1 MAGRRLLEVLK
12 RAAVAWSDDQASTLG
27 AALAYYT
34 AFSLAPLLLIA
45 ISMAS
50 LFVNQSDARTGI
62 LGELKQTLGSSAGE
76 AIGAMLDNAYQT
88 GGDGIV
94 TVIGLATLV
103 IGASGVFVQLQDS
116 FNVIWKTEAKP
127 RTGNIVVHFIHNR
140 FLSFAA
146 VLGTG
151 FLLLVSLVVS
161 SVLAALSRWLTSTAV
176 VGNPLMWQTISM
188 LVSFA
193 FITLMFA
200 LLFKLLPDVPVAWRD
215 VWIGALLTAGL
226 FTLGQHLIGLY
237 LGQSSLASSY
247 GAAGSLV
254 VLLVWV
260 YYSAQ
265 IVLFGAE
272 FTHAFAQ
279 SCGSQ
284 AAGRAKVAAVE
295 PREPVHAG

>member
-1 MAGRRLLEVLK
+1 
-12 RAAVAWSDDQASTLG
+12 
-27 AALAYYT
+27 
-34 AFSLAPLLLIA
+34 
-45 ISMAS
+45 
-50 LFVNQSDARTGI
+50 
-62 LGELKQTLGSSAGE
+62 
-76 AIGAMLDNAYQT
+76 
-88 GGDGIV
+88 
-94 TVIGLATLV
+94 
-103 IGASGVFVQLQDS
+103 
-116 FNVIWKTEAKP
+116 
-127 RTGNIVVHFIHNR
+127 
-140 FLSFAA
+140 

-161 SVLAALSRWLTSTAV
+161 SILAALSRWLTSTAV
-176 VGNPLMWQTISM
+176 VGSPLMWQTISM
-188 LVSFA
+188 LVSVA

-237 LGQSSLASSY
+237 LGQSSVASSY

-279 SCGSQ
+279 SYGSQ
-284 AAGRAKVAAVE
+284 AAGRAKVAAVQ